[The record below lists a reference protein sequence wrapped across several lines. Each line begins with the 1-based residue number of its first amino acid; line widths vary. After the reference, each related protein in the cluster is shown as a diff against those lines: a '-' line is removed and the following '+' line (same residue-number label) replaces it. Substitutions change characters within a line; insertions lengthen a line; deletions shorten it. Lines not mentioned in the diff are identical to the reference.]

1 MFVAT
6 AFVAVACA
14 VVRYAATAG
23 DVLGWVF
30 AIAAIPILLGAAI
43 GTLAGRVGFGTRI
56 GVGVAVGL
64 GLLAVLVLIVAAT
77 LYYSFFRPP
86 P

>member
-1 MFVAT
+1 MFIAT

-43 GTLAGRVGFGTRI
+43 GTLTGRIGFGTRI
-56 GVGVAVGL
+56 GVGVVVGL
-64 GLLAVLVLIVAAT
+64 GLLALLVLIVGAT
-77 LYYSFFRPP
+77 FYYSFFRQ
-86 P
+86 